1 MTQATLDILFWCGVL
16 IAAIV
21 IVGIVAMVVRRIVL
35 GGRVLEQEIFTLS
48 DLRQLHREGQLTDQE
63 FKRAKAAYV
72 ARGLARVDD
81 PDDN

>member
-35 GGRVLEQEIFTLS
+35 GGRVLDQETFTLS
-48 DLRQLHREGQLTDQE
+48 DLRQLHCEGKLTDQE
-63 FKRAKAAYV
+63 FERAKVAYI